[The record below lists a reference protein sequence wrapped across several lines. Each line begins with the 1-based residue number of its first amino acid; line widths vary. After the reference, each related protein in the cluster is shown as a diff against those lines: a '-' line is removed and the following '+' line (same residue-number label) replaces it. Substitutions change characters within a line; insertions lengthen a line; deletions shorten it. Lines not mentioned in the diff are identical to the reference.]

1 MKIYILGGGNMGTA
15 MAYGLKN
22 SGFDVIIVGR
32 DKAKLADLKEAGFS
46 VELYGDVFDI
56 KDKNIILAVKPYAL
70 QSVSNLLKGDAK
82 VCISVLARTDLKLL
96 KTHIK
101 AQNYAVCLPN
111 IAAKFNSSITPFMS
125 EGDTFLISQILNGFG
140 SSVKLETKNELDAAS
155 VLAGCAPAYLAI
167 VAEALSNAGVL
178 EGLKKDDAN
187 ILVNGLFNG
196 FSKLLA
202 SLHPALIKE
211 AVCSP
216 GGTTIEGVAQLE
228 KYAIRSA
235 FIEAVKASTKKQRS

>member
-22 SGFDVIIVGR
+22 SGFDVVIVCR
-32 DKAKLADLKEAGFS
+32 DKTKLLNLKEAGFGL
-46 VELYGDVFDI
+46 EIYGDSYDI
-56 KDKNIILAVKPYAL
+56 EGKNIILAVKPYAL
-70 QSVSNLLKGDAK
+70 QNVSNLLKGDAK
-82 VCISVLARTDLKLL
+82 VCISVLARTGLEALKSS
-96 KTHIK
+96 IK
-101 AQNYAVCLPN
+101 SKNYAICLPN
-111 IAAKFNSSITPFMS
+111 IAAKHGSSITPFMS
-125 EGDTFLISQILNGFG
+125 DGDAFLITQILNGFG

-187 ILVNGLFNG
+187 SLVSGLFDG

-202 SLHPALIKE
+202 NSHPALIKE

-216 GGTTIEGVAQLE
+216 GGTTIEGVAKLE
-228 KYAIRSA
+228 KYAIRNA
-235 FIEAVKASTKKQRS
+235 FFEAVKASTKKQRS